1 MKRCCAGLLCAALL
15 TAAQAD
21 DAAPL
26 PAAQPAPARQELV
39 PRYSGYAFDQP
50 DVLIRQRL
58 FGLAHGVSLLAAAC
72 LDLPEHSA
80 PIQEAYAAWHAQQR
94 AAIETIVV
102 DLSRYYFGP
111 RAEEAEWPDLSR
123 ALNLANSIQPA
134 LSEVTLHAA
143 CASLP
148 VAIGR
153 PRYALDK
160 LLTDTPE
167 AEATDAVIPAP
178 TVQRAAE

>member
-1 MKRCCAGLLCAALL
+1 MRQLLAGLLCFVLL
-15 TAAQAD
+15 TAARAGDAVPQAD
-21 DAAPL
+21 PQNVPGRPEVL
-26 PAAQPAPARQELV
+26 PKRA
-39 PRYSGYAFDQP
+39 GYAFDQP
-50 DVLIRQRL
+50 DILIRQRL

-72 LDLPEHSA
+72 LDLPEYSLS
-80 PIQEAYAAWHAQQR
+80 IQDAYATWHKKQR
-94 AAIETIVV
+94 KTIETIVI

-123 ALNLANSIQPA
+123 ALNLADNIQPA

-153 PRYALDK
+153 PRYALDR
-160 LLTDTPE
+160 LLTDTVEPE
-167 AEATDAVIPAP
+167 AAGAVSPAP
-178 TVQRAAE
+178 TFTAPGE